1 MASRFTETEK
11 WNDAW
16 FSGLKPLSKLL
27 FLYLCDQCDVA
38 GFLEINIRKICF
50 DLGIGKQE
58 AEKSLTEVET
68 RLLYSKDKR
77 FVFVINFLKHQKN
90 QKLNP
95 SNNAHRGIIKRLEDN
110 LFLFDFEDID
120 QFLISPSLAPQ
131 KPLDRGT
138 GKGNGNIG
146 DNIDSNKGGMGE
158 KEKEKEGETWRTS
171 YDIYKNDLRESY
183 KQSLTDI
190 EFLQKMERYHPGI
203 DVKLSL
209 EKACVEYWSLEA
221 GWKKKKASKS
231 IDLDW
236 PATFTNALNLKS
248 NQVYKEKEYGKTAK
262 EIQQPTGPAVVD

>member
-38 GFLEINIRKICF
+38 GFLEINLRKICF

-77 FVFVINFLKHQKN
+77 FVFVLNFLKHQKN

-110 LFLFDFEDID
+110 LLLFDFEDIN
-120 QFLISPSLAPQ
+120 QFIISPSLAPSE
-131 KPLDRGT
+131 PLLRGT

-146 DNIDSNKGGMGE
+146 DNIDSNKGGVGE
-158 KEKEKEGETWRTS
+158 KEKEKEGDTWRTS
-171 YDIYKNDLRESY
+171 YDVYKNDLREAYQNLISN
-183 KQSLTDI
+183 QEWL
-190 EFLQKMERYHPGI
+190 EQQQRYHPNLDI
-203 DVKLSL
+203 ELSL
-209 EKACVEYWSLEA
+209 EKACVQFWALET
-221 GWKKKKASKS
+221 GWKHKKKSKS
-231 IDLDW
+231 VNIDWKSTLASAIDL
-236 PATFTNALNLKS
+236 NK
-248 NQVYKEKEYGKTAK
+248 VYKQK
-262 EIQQPTGPAVVD
+262 Q

>member
-77 FVFVINFLKHQKN
+77 FVFVLNFLKHQKN

-110 LFLFDFEDID
+110 LLLFDFEDIN
-120 QFLISPSLAPQ
+120 QFIISPSLAPSE
-131 KPLDRGT
+131 PLSRGT

-146 DNIDSNKGGMGE
+146 DNIDSDKGGVGE
-158 KEKEKEGETWRTS
+158 KEKEKEGDTWRTS
-171 YDIYKNDLRESY
+171 YDVYKNDLREAYQNLISNQEWIEQQQRY
-183 KQSLTDI
+183 DPNLDI
-190 EFLQKMERYHPGI
+190 E
-203 DVKLSL
+203 LSL
-209 EKACVEYWSLEA
+209 EKACVQFWALEA
-221 GWKKKKASKS
+221 GWKHKKKSKS
-231 IDLDW
+231 VNIDWKSTLASAIDL
-236 PATFTNALNLKS
+236 NK
-248 NQVYKEKEYGKTAK
+248 VYKQK
-262 EIQQPTGPAVVD
+262 Q

>member
-77 FVFVINFLKHQKN
+77 FVFVVNFLKHQKN
-90 QKLNP
+90 QRLNP

-110 LFLFDFEDID
+110 LLLFDLEDIN
-120 QFLISPSLAPQ
+120 QFIISPSLAPH

-138 GKGNGNIG
+138 GKGNGKIG
-146 DNIDSNKGGMGE
+146 DNIDSDKGGMGE
-158 KEKEKEGETWRTS
+158 EEKEKEGETWRTS
-171 YDIYKNDLRESY
+171 YELYKTELREAY
-183 KQSLTDI
+183 TGALINQEWI
-190 EFLQKMERYHPGI
+190 NQQERYHPNLDIGLTI
-203 DVKLSL
+203 
-209 EKACVEYWSLEA
+209 EKACVEYWSKEA
-221 GWKKKKASKS
+221 GWKKKKASKTEK
-231 IDLDW
+231 IDW
-236 PATFTNALNLKS
+236 KSTFSNALSLKS
-248 NQVYKEKEYGKTAK
+248 NQVYKQK
-262 EIQQPTGPAVVD
+262 Q